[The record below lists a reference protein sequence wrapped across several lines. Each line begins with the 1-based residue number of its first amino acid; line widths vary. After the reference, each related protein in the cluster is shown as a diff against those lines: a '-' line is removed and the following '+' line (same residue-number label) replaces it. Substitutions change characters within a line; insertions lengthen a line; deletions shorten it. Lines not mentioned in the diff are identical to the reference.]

1 MKGSEGAEREDIID
15 IVIARFSG
23 RSGLVVFPSGK
34 RVPLFTGLVLW
45 NRADGKLDVALDVRG
60 KVQARWAENTAGSN
74 DGQEPRPKLRYFN
87 FQQPAATVFTTGRD
101 VVPKH
106 QEKTWPDFISAQ

>member
-34 RVPLFTGLVLW
+34 RVPLFTGLVLRNQTNW
-45 NRADGKLDVALDVRG
+45 MSFEVGREHCW
-60 KVQARWAENTAGSN
+60 Q
-74 DGQEPRPKLRYFN
+74 KLRYFN
-87 FQQPAATVFTTGRD
+87 F
-101 VVPKH
+101 
-106 QEKTWPDFISAQ
+106 